1 MLPLPPAFV
10 VTGDTVR
17 LRQFREAWRAVGLPG
32 DCVAEWSACVCP
44 AAPSLGNA
52 VAQYALARHALAS
65 GITRLLVFED
75 DAVPREDAAALL
87 PGYLADAAAR
97 GVSALRLG
105 WIPLPSDDPPP
116 DGRAV
121 LGSHAYALL
130 SREAIEDYCEA
141 WPDLAKADAVFVP
154 MRGPVEC
161 AAKNLFAQFI
171 PATAASHGIHGARGR
186 FNHDPR
192 VEKIRKGY
200 ADAFRLALSSTE
212 KHEEHGEK

>member
-10 VTGDTVR
+10 VTHDPAR
-17 LRQFREAWRAVGLPG
+17 LAQFRAAWRTVGLP
-32 DCVAEWSACVCP
+32 DCVREWRACVCP

-65 GITRLLVFED
+65 GLDSLLVFED

-87 PGYLADAAAR
+87 PGYLEGAAAR
-97 GVSALRLG
+97 GVHALRLG

-130 SREAIEDYCEA
+130 SRAAIEDYCEA

-161 AAKNLFAQFI
+161 APQNLFAQFI

-186 FNHDPR
+186 FNADPR
-192 VEKIRKGY
+192 LQRIRASY
-200 ADAFRLALSSTE
+200 AAAFSRALSNHPTT
-212 KHEEHGEK
+212 

>member
-1 MLPLPPAFV
+1 MLPLQPAFV
-10 VTGDTVR
+10 VTADSAR
-17 LRQFREAWRAVGLPG
+17 LAQFRAAWAAVGLP
-32 DCVAEWSACVCP
+32 DCVREWRACVCSS
-44 AAPSLGNA
+44 APSLGNA

-65 GITRLLVFED
+65 GLDSLLVFED

-87 PGYLADAAAR
+87 PGYLSDAASR
-97 GVSALRLG
+97 GVHALRLG
-105 WIPLPSDDPPP
+105 WIPLPSDDPTP

-161 AAKNLFAQFI
+161 APQNLFAQFV

-186 FNHDPR
+186 FNADPR
-192 VEKIRKGY
+192 LQRIRASYAAAFSAALKG
-200 ADAFRLALSSTE
+200 ATP
-212 KHEEHGEK
+212 

>member
-1 MLPLPPAFV
+1 MLPLPPACV
-10 VTGDTVR
+10 VTGDTAR
-17 LRQFREAWRAVGLPG
+17 LAQFRAAWARVGLP
-32 DCVAEWSACVCP
+32 DCVLEWRACVCP
-44 AAPSLGNA
+44 SAPSLGNA

-65 GITRLLVFED
+65 GLDSLLILED

-87 PGYLADAAAR
+87 PGYIADAAAR
-97 GVSALRLG
+97 GVHALRLG
-105 WIPLPSDDPPP
+105 WIPLPADEPPP

-154 MRGPVEC
+154 MRGRVEC
-161 AAKNLFAQFI
+161 APQNLFAQFV

-186 FNHDPR
+186 FNADPR
-192 VEKIRKGY
+192 LNRIRSSY
-200 ADAFRLALSSTE
+200 AAAFAAALRPNPATVA
-212 KHEEHGEK
+212 G

>member
-1 MLPLPPAFV
+1 MLLLPPTFV
-10 VTGDTVR
+10 VSADPAR
-17 LRQFREAWRAVGLPG
+17 LAQFRAAWAAVGLP
-32 DCVAEWSACVCP
+32 DCVAEWRACVCP

-65 GITRLLVFED
+65 GLGSLLVFED

-87 PGYLADAAAR
+87 SGYLADAAAR
-97 GVSALRLG
+97 GVYALRLG

-130 SREAIEDYCEA
+130 SREAIEDYCQA

-161 AAKNLFAQFI
+161 APQNLFAQFV

-186 FNHDPR
+186 FNADPR
-192 VEKIRKGY
+192 LNRIRSSY
-200 ADAFRLALSSTE
+200 AAAFAAALRHPATVA
-212 KHEEHGEK
+212 GCP

>member
-10 VTGDTVR
+10 VTADPAR
-17 LRQFREAWRAVGLPG
+17 LRQFRAAWAAVGLP
-32 DCVAEWSACVCP
+32 DCVREWRACVCP
-44 AAPSLGNA
+44 SAPSLGNA

-65 GITRLLVFED
+65 GLDSLLVFED

-97 GVSALRLG
+97 GVHALRLG

-130 SREAIEDYCEA
+130 SRAAIEDYCEA
-141 WPDLAKADAVFVP
+141 WPDLAKADGVFCA
-154 MRGPVEC
+154 MTGRVEC
-161 AAKNLFAQFI
+161 APRNLFAQFI
-171 PATAASHGIHGARGR
+171 PPTAASHGIHGARGR
-186 FNHDPR
+186 FNADPR
-192 VEKIRKGY
+192 LNRIRASY
-200 ADAFRLALSSTE
+200 AAAFSRALS
-212 KHEEHGEK
+212 HHP

>member
-10 VTGDTVR
+10 VSHDTAR
-17 LRQFREAWRAVGLPG
+17 LAQFREAWRVVGLP
-32 DCVAEWSACVCP
+32 DCVAEWRACVCP
-44 AAPSLGNA
+44 TAPSLGNA

-65 GITRLLVFED
+65 GLDSLLVFED
-75 DAVPREDAAALL
+75 DAAPREDAAALL

-97 GVSALRLG
+97 GVHALRLG

-116 DGRAV
+116 DGRDV

-130 SREAIEDYCEA
+130 SRAAIEDYCEA

-161 AAKNLFAQFI
+161 APQNLFAQFV
-171 PATAASHGIHGARGR
+171 PVTAASHGIHGARGR
-186 FNHDPR
+186 FNADQR
-192 VEKIRKGY
+192 LQRIRASY
-200 ADAFRLALSSTE
+200 AAAFSRALSN
-212 KHEEHGEK
+212 HP